1 MCDNEGLCYENI
13 RDVDI
18 EEINKKYDEHI
29 SIEYKLPTEEEVI
42 HFKGFVDKLL
52 LKMTQET
59 FRMLKK
65 EYHFSLKKS
74 FIFQVFLA
82 LQIQE
87 PDIYTRDKELRI
99 RDFLKIKNGR
109 DHSGILSITIFT
121 SPYPVYIDADTGELK
136 IQEFSCKWN
145 CAYCP
150 NEPGQPR
157 SYLKGEP
164 GVLRANRENFDCIKQ
179 MRIRLDALFYTGHE
193 MDKLEVNVLG
203 GTWCSYPR
211 PYQEEFI
218 RDMYY
223 SANTYRNFKIG
234 SEYGRDK
241 LSLNE
246 EKTINETADV
256 KVIGLTIE
264 TRPDTITCDEIRQ
277 FRYYGCTRIQLGI
290 QHIDNNVLKTIRRDC
305 TTQQVIQAI
314 ELLKNCGYKIDAHWM
329 PNLPGSSLSLDDWML
344 NDHLLGVDYKT
355 YLPDR
360 IIKDNIP
367 EKWEIYELAAPDLQV
382 DQWKVYPC
390 TIVPYTDIQRWFL
403 EGKYK
408 PYPQN
413 NVIDLIVKMKK
424 LIFPWIRLNRIIRD
438 IPNDYSLLKD
448 YYSNIRQ
455 DAADIVH
462 KDGWHCSCIRCR
474 EVKCGEVNYDKMI
487 MRVRHYNAS
496 GGNEYFISLESNDP
510 YGRVLYGF
518 IRLRLTCHPAIQV
531 FKELEGCAMIRELHV
546 YGQLKSVTKTMGLD
560 KRQIRS
566 TAISSR
572 TSTIWNTWNDFTSFY
587 KNRGNYSNNN
597 NTSIAYE
604 STKNRSTS
612 TIYSNEK
619 SAQHLGFG
627 KRLMLKAEEIARE
640 CGYKK
645 MSIISGEGTR
655 GYYKKLGYQC
665 DEGFGSFM
673 MKNL

>member
-1 MCDNEGLCYENI
+1 MCDGADGGLDYDNI
-13 RDVDI
+13 KDVDI

-29 SIEYKLPTEEEVI
+29 SIEYKLPTEEEI
-42 HFKGFVDKLL
+42 QRFKGFVDKLL
-52 LKMTQET
+52 ENTTQAN
-59 FRMLKK
+59 FRLLKK

-74 FIFQVFLA
+74 FIYQVFLA

-87 PDIYTRDKELRI
+87 PDTYTREKELQI
-99 RDFLKIKNGR
+99 REFLKIKSGR

-121 SPYPVYIDADTGELK
+121 SPYPIYIDATTGEMK
-136 IQEFSCKWN
+136 KQEFSCKWN

-218 RDMYY
+218 RDIYY
-223 SANTYRNFKIG
+223 AASTYRH
-234 SEYGRDK
+234 SSWGRMK
-241 LSLNE
+241 LSLTE
-246 EKTINETADV
+246 EKAINETADV

-264 TRPDTITCDEIRQ
+264 TRPDTITVDEIRL

-290 QHIDNNVLKTIRRDC
+290 QHIDNSVLKTIRREC
-305 TTQQVIQAI
+305 TTDKVIQAI

-329 PNLPGSSLSLDDWML
+329 PNLPGASLALDDWML
-344 NDHLLGVDYKT
+344 NDRLLGIDYKY

-360 IIKDNIP
+360 ITANMK
-367 EKWEIYELAAPDLQV
+367 EKWEIYELTAPDLQV

-413 NVIDLIVKMKK
+413 QVIDLIIKMKK

-474 EVKCGEVNYDKMI
+474 EVKNGIVDYDKMV
-487 MRVRHYNAS
+487 MRIRMYNAS
-496 GGNEYFISLESNDP
+496 GGDEYFISLESDDP
-510 YGRVLYGF
+510 HGSVLYGF
-518 IRLRLTCHPAIQV
+518 VRLRLTRNQATHV
-531 FKELEGCAMIRELHV
+531 FKELAGCAMIRELHV
-546 YGQLKSVTKTMGLD
+546 YGQHKSVTKNLVVD
-560 KRQIRS
+560 QRQNQRETSS
-566 TAISSR
+566 TTNSYYG
-572 TSTIWNTWNDFTSFY
+572 NTWNGIISAFKSRFNKGTDTETATKD
-587 KNRGNYSNNN
+587 KNGNPL
-597 NTSIAYE
+597 YE
-604 STKNRSTS
+604 NG
-612 TIYSNEK
+612 K

-627 KRLMLKAEEIARE
+627 KRLMMKAEEIARNA
-640 CGYKK
+640 GYYK
-645 MSIISGEGTR
+645 MSVISGEGTR
-655 GYYKKLGYQC
+655 GYYKKLGYVS
-665 DEGFGSFM
+665 DNGLGGFM
-673 MKNL
+673 IKNL